1 MRKIK
6 HGRLAGGCS
15 DACCLKLEGLSVHIQ
30 GEDILEDV
38 SFHLHCGEIA
48 ALIGPNGAGKSSL
61 FRSILGQM
69 PYSGTI
75 TFSPAG
81 GPVVRL
87 SDGANAP
94 LAARGTRPLIGYVPQ
109 SPSFDRGDPVS
120 VLDFFAAAVTRWPVC
135 LPVPRRHRELV
146 ARCLARVHGED
157 LLDKP
162 MGGLSGGQ
170 LQRVLLAMAL
180 EPLPH
185 ILILDEPLSGVDI
198 EGEHQLLE
206 MLDEIRTSYDLSI
219 FLSTHDF
226 ATLGQFADKV
236 ILLNRRVLKSGPPD
250 EVLSS
255 PEFYETFHLRVG
267 KGGQA

>member
-1 MRKIK
+1 M
-6 HGRLAGGCS
+6 
-15 DACCLKLEGLSVHIQ
+15 
-30 GEDILEDV
+30 

-81 GPVVRL
+81 GPAVRL

-120 VLDFFAAAVTRWPVC
+120 VLDFFAAAVTRWPC
-135 LPVPRRHRELV
+135 LP
-146 ARCLARVHGED
+146 ARAQAPPGA
-157 LLDKP
+157 
-162 MGGLSGGQ
+162 GGRAVWPGSTGRTCWTSPWEALSGGQ

-219 FLSTHDF
+219 LLSTHDF

>member
-6 HGRLAGGCS
+6 HGRLASGCA
-15 DACCLKLEGLSVHIQ
+15 DACCLKLEHLSVQ
-30 GEDILEDV
+30 LEGDRILEDV

-69 PYSGTI
+69 PHKGTI
-75 TFSPAG
+75 SFSPAG
-81 GPVVRL
+81 GPAIRL
-87 SDGANAP
+87 SEVTEEMHSGK
-94 LAARGTRPLIGYVPQ
+94 GTRPLIGYVPQ
-109 SPSFDRGDPVS
+109 SPNFDRGDPVS
-120 VLDFFAAAVTRWPVC
+120 VLDFFTAATSHWPVW
-135 LPVPRRHRELV
+135 LPIPQKYRER
-146 ARCLARVHGED
+146 AQRCLERVHGSD

-170 LQRVLLAMAL
+170 LQRVLLALAL
-180 EPLPH
+180 EPVPH

-206 MLDEIRTSYDLSI
+206 MLDELRNRYDLSI
-219 FLSTHDF
+219 LFSTHDF
-226 ATLGQFADKV
+226 ATLEPFADKV
-236 ILLNRRVLKSGPPD
+236 ILLNKRVLKSGKPE

-255 PEFYETFHLRVG
+255 KEFYDSFHLRMG
-267 KGGQA
+267 KGGEG

>member
-81 GPVVRL
+81 GPAVRL

-236 ILLNRRVLKSGPPD
+236 ILLNRR
-250 EVLSS
+250 
-255 PEFYETFHLRVG
+255 EFYETFHLRVG

>member
-6 HGRLAGGCS
+6 HGKMSGSCS
-15 DACCLKLEGLSVHIQ
+15 DSCCLKLEGLSVNLE
-30 GEDILEDV
+30 GDTILENV
-38 SFHLHCGEIA
+38 SFHLHCGEIV

-69 PYSGTI
+69 PYRGNI

-81 GPVVRL
+81 GPAIRL
-87 SDGANAP
+87 ADGTVT
-94 LAARGTRPLIGYVPQ
+94 GGSRPLVGYVPQ
-109 SPSFDRGDPVS
+109 SPNFDRGDPVS
-120 VLDFFAAAVTRWPVC
+120 VLDFFTAATARWPVW
-135 LPVPRRHRELV
+135 LPVPKKYRDRAASSLK
-146 ARCLARVHGED
+146 RVHGEE

-162 MGGLSGGQ
+162 MGALSGGQ
-170 LQRVLLAMAL
+170 LQRVLLALAL
-180 EPLPH
+180 EPVPH

-206 MLDEIRTSYDLSI
+206 MLDELRTEYDLSI

-236 ILLNRRVLKSGPPD
+236 ILLNKRVLRSGPAE

-255 PEFYETFHLRVG
+255 SEFYETFHLRVG
-267 KGGQA
+267 KGGET